1 MQLPTWMRERRRLGL
16 VLATAVALFAA
27 NNVLLAQVN
36 ARWLGTSPT
45 GAVTMATVAWLVL
58 AVGAR
63 GVPPVVY
70 AAYGLLGVPS
80 HLLAGDPAYVLYVAL
95 VVAAAVLFDRLIA
108 LGRYGPFAIFAAFPA
123 FVLTVHAATLA
134 LDAVLHPRPLDAGGA
149 AWNLARTL
157 VQGWA
162 GILAGFAVHR
172 LRRPAE
178 ARAG

>member
-1 MQLPTWMRERRRLGL
+1 MLLPLCVRERRLVL
-16 VLATAVALFAA
+16 VLAAAVALFVA

-45 GAVTMATVAWLVL
+45 GAVTMACVAWLVL

-80 HLLAGDPAYVLYVAL
+80 HLLAGDPAYVLYVVL
-95 VVAAAVLFDRLIA
+95 VVVAALLFDWLLA
-108 LGRYGPFAIFAAFPA
+108 LGRYRPAAIVAAFPA
-123 FVLTVHAATLA
+123 FVLAVQAGTLA
-134 LDAVLHPRPLDAGGA
+134 LDAMLHPRPVDLGGA
-149 AWNLARTL
+149 AWSLLRPL

-162 GILAGFAVHR
+162 GIVAGVAVHR
-172 LRRPAE
+172 LQRRAQTH
-178 ARAG
+178 AG